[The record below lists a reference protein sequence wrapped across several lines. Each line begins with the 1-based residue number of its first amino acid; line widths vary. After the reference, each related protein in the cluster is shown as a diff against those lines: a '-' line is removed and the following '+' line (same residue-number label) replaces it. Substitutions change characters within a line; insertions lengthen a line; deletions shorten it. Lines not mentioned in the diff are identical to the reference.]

1 MRYHLDTIPVWDAL
15 HLGGACPLCALRS
28 RTEHTLVDRY
38 LGASVMEPDTRI
50 KVNDKGF
57 CSRHQRMLYQKQN
70 RLGHALMMQS
80 HLDLVKAKITEA
92 FNKAENAGGRSFF
105 KRKAESTADGAAAF
119 EQMDSGCI
127 LCESL
132 DDNMRR
138 YVYSFLHLYEHEAA
152 FREAFQASRGL
163 CLKDIPLVLSM
174 AQEQMKADMYQ
185 RFVKALREKTLE
197 TLDTNKQDID
207 WFTLKFDYRNAD
219 KPWNNSKDALERTV
233 NFLRGWTLGEN
244 PWPDDKR

>member
-15 HLGGACPLCALRS
+15 RLDSGCLLCALRS
-28 RTEHTLVDRY
+28 LTERTLVERY

-57 CSRHQRMLYQKQN
+57 CSRHQYMLYQRQN

-80 HLDLVKAKITEA
+80 HLDVVRDKVVAA
-92 FNKAENAGGRSFF
+92 FHQAENTSGRGLF
-105 KRKAESTADGAAAF
+105 KRKVSSLDNQAGYAF
-119 EQMDSGCI
+119 EKLHESCI

-138 YVYSFLHLYEHEAA
+138 YTYSFLHLYENNADFQQA
-152 FREAFQASRGL
+152 FLASRGV
-163 CLKDIPLVLSM
+163 CLKDLPLILSM
-174 AQEQMKADMYQ
+174 AQEHMRGDAY
-185 RFVKALREKTLE
+185 RNFIAALKEKTLE
-197 TLDTNKQDID
+197 VLDTNKQDID

-219 KPWNNSKDALERTV
+219 KPWKNSKDALERTV
-233 NFLRGWTLGEN
+233 NFLRGHTIGDD
-244 PWPDDKR
+244 PWPDKQ